1 MTTRNSSRQSSIDN
15 NKVLARKFIER
26 SNVQI
31 KKINHCMRQSP
42 EKIKHFTKLFNLA
55 FDFFHVVERED
66 PQKHERMSNVFY
78 QKATELCSDSIITE
92 SMQNPN
98 TRALVRITT
107 KYQRLVERHLKQKY
121 ETELL
126 DRRFGRDVANIILQF
141 AGVHFDS
148 TITLFTRA

>member
-31 KKINHCMRQSP
+31 RKINHCMRQSP

-78 QKATELCSDSIITE
+78 QKSVELLSDSIITE

-126 DRRFGRDVANIILQF
+126 DRHFGRDVANIILQF
-141 AGVHFDS
+141 AGVNFDS